1 MAREERCREHA
12 GGIEVER
19 WARAVSMQAH
29 INGDVQTD
37 DGTTIGRAGSRCV
50 GCAGVGACD
59 MSVETGLAEGPVH
72 YGRIV

>member
-37 DGTTIGRAGSRCV
+37 DGTNDRPCREQVCW
-50 GCAGVGACD
+50 
-59 MSVETGLAEGPVH
+59 L
-72 YGRIV
+72 